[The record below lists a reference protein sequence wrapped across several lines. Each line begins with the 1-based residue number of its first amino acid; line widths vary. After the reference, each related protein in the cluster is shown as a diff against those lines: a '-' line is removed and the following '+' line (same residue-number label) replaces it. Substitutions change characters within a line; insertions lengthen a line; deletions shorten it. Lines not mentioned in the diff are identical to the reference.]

1 MPNASQRTSATP
13 READEALPA
22 ATERAS
28 VRETLRK
35 SAITLYAGI
44 ALLLGWFYG
53 IWFVPAA
60 FCNVSMMGWDVTIA
74 WLVMLFTSA
83 ATMLAASSSGFP
95 PS

>member
-53 IWFVPAA
+53 I
-60 FCNVSMMGWDVTIA
+60 
-74 WLVMLFTSA
+74 
-83 ATMLAASSSGFP
+83 
-95 PS
+95 